1 MSDTGNGRSTVE
13 RALSIARTGTAR
25 SVAEIRTQLRNE
37 GYDSVEPE
45 TAGQSIKIQLKK
57 LIAARLA
64 ESGTP

>member
-25 SVAEIRTQLRNE
+25 SIADIRTQLRNE
-37 GYDSVEPE
+37 GYDSVEHE
-45 TAGQSIKIQLKK
+45 AAGQSIKVELKK